1 MLLLL
6 FLFLPRG
13 NARTTLSESRSL
25 FIPAISLYII
35 NNLTRLLSP
44 LLWVL
49 LFLPCTACAQLS
61 CIHTAHFAFDDDER
75 MSGGHQDEGFHRRH
89 LSTNSGSVQSH
100 CFFFFL
106 CAHPCLETPKPQEDT
121 TSTNTSPEN
130 VVLLQMLPAGC
141 PIGGHGGDHLQLF
154 PGHPWCHCGCREGR
168 CRHCGCCW

>member
-1 MLLLL
+1 MLLL

-49 LFLPCTACAQLS
+49 LFLPCTACAPLS

-100 CFFFFL
+100 CFFFFFSL
-106 CAHPCLETPKPQEDT
+106 CSSLPRNTK
-121 TSTNTSPEN
+121 TSGRHNINKHLTRKCRALANAPSRLPHRRTWRRSFATVSRSP
-130 VVLLQMLPAGC
+130 VVPLWMP
-141 PIGGHGGDHLQLF
+141 
-154 PGHPWCHCGCREGR
+154 
-168 CRHCGCCW
+168 